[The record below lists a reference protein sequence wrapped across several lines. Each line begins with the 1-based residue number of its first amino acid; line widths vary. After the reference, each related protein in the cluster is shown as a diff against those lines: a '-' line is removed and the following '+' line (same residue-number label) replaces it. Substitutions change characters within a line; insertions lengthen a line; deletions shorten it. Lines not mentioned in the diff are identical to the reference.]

1 MISIETNL
9 NLLPLTILANKNIV
23 FDHQNSW
30 SMSHDHKLLN
40 YCFPGKHRFV
50 ECNVFQTSCSN
61 SDTYQ
66 SKGMLFTLCLKRHEV
81 SEKIG
86 LGSLA
91 HFILDMKQGKLKC
104 KKKFKIH
111 AELTKLLTI

>member
-1 MISIETNL
+1 MGIDFS
-9 NLLPLTILANKNIV
+9 
-23 FDHQNSW
+23 
-30 SMSHDHKLLN
+30 
-40 YCFPGKHRFV
+40 
-50 ECNVFQTSCSN
+50 
-61 SDTYQ
+61 
-66 SKGMLFTLCLKRHEV
+66 LCLKRHEV

-104 KKKFKIH
+104 KKNFKIH